1 MSWKIGVRVAD
12 FLLKGEK
19 LSKFKKLFAA
29 FYRKLKKVSMI
40 LGLVL
45 VIISFGVFHYLS
57 YPKIWLF
64 NSL

>member
-12 FLLKGEK
+12 FLLKGGK

-45 VIISFGVFHYLS
+45 VIISFGVFHSLS